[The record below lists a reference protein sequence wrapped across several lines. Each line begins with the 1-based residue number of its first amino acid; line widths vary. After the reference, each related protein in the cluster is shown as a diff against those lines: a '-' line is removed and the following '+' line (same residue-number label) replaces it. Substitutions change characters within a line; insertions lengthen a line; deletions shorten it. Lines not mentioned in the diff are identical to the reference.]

1 MSIHRNQSQ
10 DHRQEC
16 TSTQEDGRHLWIDI
30 NGQHDDSA
38 WMNWFSNKYC
48 DKCENEIVSREDSL
62 EKLGFELMYVSSTEC
77 SYCEVYK
84 ECRFFKGK
92 NPSTLEIIEMWLNE
106 EVEEEIV
113 STKL

>member
-1 MSIHRNQSQ
+1 MNRYEQFKSKSLK
-10 DHRQEC
+10 ELA
-16 TSTQEDGRHLWIDI
+16 LWIDI

-48 DKCENEIVSREDSL
+48 DKCESEIVSREDSL
-62 EKLGFELMYVSSTEC
+62 EKLGFELMYVNSTQC

-92 NPSTLEIIEMWLNE
+92 NLSTLEIVEMWLKE
-106 EVEEEIV
+106 EVEEVEEIV